1 MEKIFL
7 IDAIFFNT
15 YIFEMCLKLIKCH
28 ISYIGRNQVPNFRAL
43 VFERFLSAR
52 SRKFRNIKPIL
63 RG

>member
-1 MEKIFL
+1 MEKNFSIE
-7 IDAIFFNT
+7 AIFFKK
-15 YIFEMCLKLIKCH
+15 YIFEMCLKIIKCH

-43 VFERFLSAR
+43 VFKGFLRAK